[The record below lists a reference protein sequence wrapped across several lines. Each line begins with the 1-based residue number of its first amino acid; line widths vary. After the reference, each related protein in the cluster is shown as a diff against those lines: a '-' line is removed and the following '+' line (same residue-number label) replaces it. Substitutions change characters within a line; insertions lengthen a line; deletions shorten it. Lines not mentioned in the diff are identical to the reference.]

1 MPFSHDEARQRFGLT
16 PKELE
21 IVSAV
26 VAGYTNK
33 EIAERF
39 KLSLNTVKFHLV
51 RILEKFGVSTRL
63 QLALLWLGGPD
74 GSEDGDEARIAVK
87 KPRGP
92 SSDSGSAA
100 ASLDE

>member
-1 MPFSHDEARQRFGLT
+1 MQFSHDEARQKFGLT

-51 RILEKFGVSTRL
+51 RLLEKFGVSTRL

-74 GSEDGDEARIAVK
+74 GAVEIAAK
-87 KPRGP
+87 KPKGP
-92 SSDSGSAA
+92 SSDSGSTAP
-100 ASLDE
+100 SLDE

>member
-51 RILEKFGVSTRL
+51 RILEKLGVSTRL

-74 GSEDGDEARIAVK
+74 GAVEIAVK
-87 KPRGP
+87 KPKSP
-92 SSDSGSAA
+92 SSDSGSTAP
-100 ASLDE
+100 SLDE

>member
-1 MPFSHDEARQRFGLT
+1 MQFSHDEARQKFGLT

-74 GSEDGDEARIAVK
+74 GPEDGDKTGIAVK

-100 ASLDE
+100 ASSDE

>member
-74 GSEDGDEARIAVK
+74 GPDGDRAGIAVK